1 MKRTALTRRTAIRPK
16 GWNKYGAIRT
26 RDPLDVSRSFD
37 SKGEAERGATLRL
50 LQRAGEISE
59 LQFQVTFHL
68 TAAAIGYRAD
78 FVYVEKGRMV
88 AEDFKGVETERF
100 KIICRLWRHYGPCL
114 LRVTK
119 RARGNRGF
127 RVAQEIMP
135 VPRNALLP
143 LD

>member
-1 MKRTALTRRTAIRPK
+1 MKRT

-37 SKGEAERGATLRL
+37 SQGEAARAATLRL
-50 LQRAGEISE
+50 LERAGEISN

-68 TAAAIGYRAD
+68 TEASITYRAD
-78 FVYVEKGRMV
+78 FVYVEKGRTV

-100 KIICRLWRHYGPCL
+100 HMICKLWRFYGPCL

-119 RARGNRGF
+119 RHRKGF
-127 RVAQEIMP
+127 RVAQEIPPP
-135 VPRNALLP
+135 VGAMGRLF
-143 LD
+143 

>member
-37 SKGEAERGATLRL
+37 SKGEAERGAMLRL

-100 KIICRLWRHYGPCL
+100 QIICRLWRHYGPCL

-119 RARGNRGF
+119 RAQWGWGF
-127 RVAQEIMP
+127 LVAQEIMP
-135 VPRNALLP
+135 VPRNRLLP
-143 LD
+143 LE